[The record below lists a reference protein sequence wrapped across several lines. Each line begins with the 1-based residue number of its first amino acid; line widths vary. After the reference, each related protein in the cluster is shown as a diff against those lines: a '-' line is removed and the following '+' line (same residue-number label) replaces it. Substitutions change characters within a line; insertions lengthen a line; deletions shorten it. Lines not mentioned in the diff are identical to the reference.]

1 MHSGTGRRKSR
12 RILGCTRLK
21 IKKGVVVKTIEVLS
35 KFCQFPPN
43 LAVNL
48 APIQLRVGLSLDH
61 SQGKLHSA
69 GGR

>member
-43 LAVNL
+43 LA
-48 APIQLRVGLSLDH
+48 PIQLRVWALTRPLS
-61 SQGKLHSA
+61 
-69 GGR
+69 R